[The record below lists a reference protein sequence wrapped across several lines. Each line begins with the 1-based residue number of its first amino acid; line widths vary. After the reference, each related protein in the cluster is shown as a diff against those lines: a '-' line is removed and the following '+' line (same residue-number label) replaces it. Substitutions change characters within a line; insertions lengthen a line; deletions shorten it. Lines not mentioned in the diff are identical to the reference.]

1 MKPRVTVLLPV
12 WNGERYLREAID
24 SILSQTFRDFE
35 FLIINDGSTDSSPAI
50 LASYHDPRIRV
61 VNNAT
66 NLGLTRTLNHGLSL
80 VTGEYT
86 ARQDADDISEPNRL
100 ARQVAYLD
108 AHRQVALVGCSYKKI
123 GPSGE
128 ELGDRPLPTDCSDLR
143 WALLFYN
150 PFIHS
155 AVMFRQELVKNT
167 VGRYNEAFP
176 YVQDYDLWSRIARGL
191 PVANLPEYLVKYR
204 HSPTS
209 MSNNSVYAHEAE
221 HFRVAVDNLR
231 EILDPP
237 EFERLSINPE
247 SHLVMKS
254 LLFHSPAAFTP
265 AAAAAAVEWIQR
277 LHQAFCRYFALDQ
290 ATAVS
295 RLKHIS
301 SHAAGRLL
309 NAADARYQAG
319 SRIEARAFA
328 RLASRVDRRVVATS
342 RNARLMFK
350 LLAGPALARLGLTA
364 KHETANRPV

>member
-1 MKPRVTVLLPV
+1 
-12 WNGERYLREAID
+12 
-24 SILSQTFRDFE
+24 
-35 FLIINDGSTDSSPAI
+35 
-50 LASYHDPRIRV
+50 V

-80 VTGEYT
+80 VTAEYT
-86 ARQDADDISEPNRL
+86 ARQDADDVSDPDRL
-100 ARQVAYLD
+100 SRQVAYLD
-108 AHRQVALVGCSYKKI
+108 AHQQVAMVGCSYKKI
-123 GPSGE
+123 GPDGE

-155 AVMFRQELVKNT
+155 AVTFRQELVKNT

-209 MSNNSVYAHEAE
+209 MSNNSAYAHEAE
-221 HFRVAVDNLR
+221 HFRVVVDNLR
-231 EILDPP
+231 EILGST
-237 EFERLSINPE
+237 EFDHLSVNPE

-254 LLFHSPAAFTP
+254 LLFHSPVAFNP
-265 AAAAAAVEWIQR
+265 DAAAAAVEWIQR
-277 LHQAFCRYFALDQ
+277 LHHAFCRYFALDR
-290 ATAVS
+290 ATAVK
-295 RLKHIS
+295 RLTYIN
-301 SHAAGRLL
+301 SHVAGRLL
-309 NAADARYQAG
+309 DAARARYQAG
-319 SRIEARAFA
+319 SCTEARAFA
-328 RLASRVDRRVVATS
+328 RLALRVDRRVVASS